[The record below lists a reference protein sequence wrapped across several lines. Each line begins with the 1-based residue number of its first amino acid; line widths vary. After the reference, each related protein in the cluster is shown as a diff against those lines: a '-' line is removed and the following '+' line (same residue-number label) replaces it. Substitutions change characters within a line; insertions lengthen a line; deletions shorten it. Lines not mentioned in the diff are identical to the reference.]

1 MKIRIV
7 LEIVFIFIV
16 AGMGFRLG
24 FVEGHNEANF
34 DRETATRQLNS
45 CYEVIVHNK
54 SSEG

>member
-1 MKIRIV
+1 VKIRIV